1 MAIGEAPLRI
11 KPPFEYV
18 PRAAIFPIEV
28 ATVGGQNALH
38 EQRDFGPLR
47 ADMIMIRH
55 RTITK
60 DRDSEGRKIF
70 FQEMDEAVGISAA
83 SEDILP
89 IYAAPEDMIEMTRMK
104 IAYRPSHNPRTTV
117 LFI

>member
-1 MAIGEAPLRI
+1 
-11 KPPFEYV
+11 
-18 PRAAIFPIEV
+18 
-28 ATVGGQNALH
+28 
-38 EQRDFGPLR
+38 
-47 ADMIMIRH
+47 
-55 RTITK
+55 
-60 DRDSEGRKIF
+60 
-70 FQEMDEAVGISAA
+70 MDEAVGISAA